1 MPLGPHAMPT
11 KTERRGAR
19 CPAPSEIAALPFR
32 WPTRLADGLELEV
45 FYVWLIQPDDSPRAP
60 LSGHVVP
67 PRCRL
72 LLQLRQT
79 LDCQRPNPTPVLS
92 PLQLKMRP
100 HNSSHPPTWTTG
112 RR

>member
-1 MPLGPHAMPT
+1 MTFHQGCCLCATGWSGEGFDFSPRNNQRLKLLRNATLTPHATPT

-19 CPAPSEIAALPFR
+19 CPAPFEIAALPFL

-72 LLQLRQT
+72 F
-79 LDCQRPNPTPVLS
+79 CNF
-92 PLQLKMRP
+92 
-100 HNSSHPPTWTTG
+100 G
-112 RR
+112 RH